1 MAANLT
7 ISIAALALLLSTE
20 CQNAF
25 DFDSDGNIHVAIST
39 RGSNLDSDGY
49 SLTVDGDLAYEVA
62 AQGTLA
68 LRLVEGTHTVQLG
81 GLSAN
86 CAVDGENP
94 RSIVVKPGGPA
105 TVAFGV
111 TCARAGRLGGAVA
124 PT

>member
-7 ISIAALALLLSTE
+7 ISITALALLLSSE

-25 DFDSDGNIHVAIST
+25 DFDSDGNIHVAVST

-49 SLTVDGDLAYEVA
+49 SLTVDGDLAYAVT
-62 AQGTLA
+62 AQGTVALQLA
-68 LRLVEGTHTVQLG
+68 EGTHSVQLG

-86 CAVDGENP
+86 CTVDGENP

-105 TVAFGV
+105 TVAFDV
-111 TCARAGRLGGAVA
+111 TCVRAGRLGGAVA

>member
-7 ISIAALALLLSTE
+7 ISIAALALLLSGE

-39 RGSNLDSDGY
+39 RGSGLDADGY
-49 SLTVDGDLAYEVA
+49 SLTVDGDLAYAVA

-68 LRLVEGTHTVQLG
+68 LQLAEGTHTVQLG

-94 RSIVVKPGGPA
+94 RSILVKPGGQA

-111 TCARAGRLGGAVA
+111 TCTRAGRLGGAVA

>member
-39 RGSNLDSDGY
+39 RGSSLDADGY
-49 SLTVDGDLAYEVA
+49 SLTVDGDLAYAVA

-68 LRLVEGTHTVQLG
+68 LQLVEGTHTVQLG

-105 TVAFGV
+105 TVTFAV
-111 TCARAGRLGGAVA
+111 TCVRPGRLGGAVA

>member
-25 DFDSDGNIHVAIST
+25 DSDSDGNIHVAIST

-49 SLTVDGDLAYEVA
+49 SLTVDGDLDYTVA

-68 LRLVEGTHTVQLG
+68 LQT
-81 GLSAN
+81 S
-86 CAVDGENP
+86 P
-94 RSIVVKPGGPA
+94 R
-105 TVAFGV
+105 
-111 TCARAGRLGGAVA
+111 A
-124 PT
+124 PTPFSSAVSRRTVR